1 MPCPFCL
8 PSLPLLKQAG
18 HDFGLILLSFLLYW
32 TAYQWHELIVP
43 YVAYAQGVDLLFVPA
58 GVKLVMI
65 LVAGWRGALGCGLAL
80 LAVAPDFWPD
90 QTLPVLTGYVALS
103 IGVTWLVL
111 DLLLSRRRLGP
122 ALEGLRFWDI
132 VRIDALNTLLHGIV
146 VNLYFWTQGLR
157 SADMLWSATLAMALG
172 DFLGTGVVM
181 LVVLLV
187 AQLLL
192 PEQR

>member
-1 MPCPFCL
+1 M
-8 PSLPLLKQAG
+8 
-18 HDFGLILLSFLLYW
+18 
-32 TAYQWHELIVP
+32 
-43 YVAYAQGVDLLFVPA
+43 
-58 GVKLVMI
+58 
-65 LVAGWRGALGCGLAL
+65 
-80 LAVAPDFWPD
+80 
-90 QTLPVLTGYVALS
+90 
-103 IGVTWLVL
+103 TWLVL
-111 DLLLSRRRLGP
+111 DLLLRRRRLGP
-122 ALEGLRFWDI
+122 ALEGLHFWDI
-132 VRIDALNTLLHGIV
+132 VLIDALNTLLHGIV